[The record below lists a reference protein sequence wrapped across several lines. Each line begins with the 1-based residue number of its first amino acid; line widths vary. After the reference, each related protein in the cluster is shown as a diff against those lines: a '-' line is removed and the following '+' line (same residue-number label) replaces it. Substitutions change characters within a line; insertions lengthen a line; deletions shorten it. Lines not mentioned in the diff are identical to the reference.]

1 VADTCISVAVL
12 VSDTQAVAGGVAKMP
27 CDITPP
33 IPGDKVYLVIW
44 YKEGAA
50 LPIYRYV
57 YPCSYLE
64 DKENRTKTLLRT
76 FRLQR
81 PSCRVVNMLLRYEY
95 VNRLEK
101 KRYVCQT
108 WVVRSE

>member
-1 VADTCISVAVL
+1 VADACICVAVL

-64 DKENRTKTLLRT
+64 DK
-76 FRLQR
+76 
-81 PSCRVVNMLLRYEY
+81 VY
-95 VNRLEK
+95 VNWK
-101 KRYVCQT
+101 IG
-108 WVVRSE
+108 

>member
-1 VADTCISVAVL
+1 VDDCCCSVAVV

-50 LPIYRYV
+50 LPIYRCV
-57 YPCSYLE
+57 ILVSLVE
-64 DKENRTKTLLRT
+64 
-76 FRLQR
+76 
-81 PSCRVVNMLLRYEY
+81 
-95 VNRLEK
+95 
-101 KRYVCQT
+101 
-108 WVVRSE
+108 SEGL